1 LKPENYL
8 HAFYRCEKSCDGIRC
23 GDPRDVADFLAVLL
37 LGLFGVWVAHPRT
50 MQWTPG
56 GSDRDI
62 EDRRGES
69 GGGRS
74 GGIGG
79 VHLGIGGT
87 LIVGILSLIFHHNL
101 FSIFSGSDPA
111 SSPSQPYEDS
121 RDRTR
126 QDAQEQPEYEFIK
139 FVLNDVQA
147 NWDKTL
153 PQSTGMAYHHAKLVL
168 YRDDYPSACGEAQT
182 AVGPFYCPE
191 DQKVYLDLGFFQ
203 ELENRFGAP
212 GKFAQAYVIAHEI
225 GHHVQR
231 LLGIESKVRRL
242 QEQDPRSRNQLSVR
256 LELQADCFAG
266 VWGNSTEQRNV
277 IDETDV
283 AQGLNAAAAVGDDR
297 LQRMSRGRVSP
308 ESFTHG
314 SSAQRT
320 EWFRHGLESGRVSAC
335 DTFAAQ

>member
-1 LKPENYL
+1 M
-8 HAFYRCEKSCDGIRC
+8 SCSSE
-23 GDPRDVADFLAVLL
+23 
-37 LGLFGVWVAHPRT
+37 T
-50 MQWTPG
+50 MRWTPG
-56 GSDRDI
+56 GSDQDI
-62 EDRRGES
+62 EDRRDDS
-69 GGGRS
+69 GGG
-74 GGIGG
+74 GGFGGFGG
-79 VHLGIGGT
+79 VHLGIGGV
-87 LIVGILSLIFHHNL
+87 LVVGILSLIFHQNL
-101 FSIFSGSDPA
+101 FTIFSGSGPAPA
-111 SSPSQPYEDS
+111 SRPSAAQPYEDG
-121 RDRTR
+121 RQRTR
-126 QDAQEQPEYEFIK
+126 QDAEEKPEYEFIK

-147 NWDKTL
+147 NWDNTL
-153 PQSTGMAYHHAKLVL
+153 PQSAGVPYRHAKLVL
-168 YRDDYPSACGEAQT
+168 YRDEYPSACGEAQT

-256 LELQADCFAG
+256 VELQADCFAG
-266 VWGNSTEQRNV
+266 VWGHSTEQRNIV
-277 IDETDV
+277 DATDV

-297 LQRMSRGRVSP
+297 LQRMAQGRVSP

-320 EWFRHGLESGRVSAC
+320 AWFKRGLQSGNVSAC
-335 DTFAAQ
+335 DTFASR

>member
-1 LKPENYL
+1 
-8 HAFYRCEKSCDGIRC
+8 
-23 GDPRDVADFLAVLL
+23 
-37 LGLFGVWVAHPRT
+37 

-56 GSDRDI
+56 GSDKDI
-62 EDRRGES
+62 EDRRDDS
-69 GGGRS
+69 GGGGRF
-74 GGIGG
+74 GGFGG

-87 LIVGILSLIFHHNL
+87 LIIGILSLIFHQNL
-101 FSIFSGSDPA
+101 FSIFSGSGPA
-111 SSPSQPYEDS
+111 PGAPPSASQPYEDS
-121 RDRTR
+121 RQRTQ
-126 QDAQEQPEYEFIK
+126 QDTQEKPEYEFIK

-153 PQSTGMAYHHAKLVL
+153 PQSTGVAYRHARLVL
-168 YRDDYPSACGEAQT
+168 YRDEYPSACGEAQT

-242 QEQDPRSRNQLSVR
+242 QEQNPSSRNELSVR

-266 VWGNSTEQRNV
+266 VWGNSTEQRKI
-277 IDETDV
+277 IDQTDV

-297 LQRMSRGRVSP
+297 LQRMARGRVSP

-320 EWFRHGLESGRVSAC
+320 QWFRRGLESGHVSAC
-335 DTFAAQ
+335 DTFAN

>member
-1 LKPENYL
+1 
-8 HAFYRCEKSCDGIRC
+8 
-23 GDPRDVADFLAVLL
+23 
-37 LGLFGVWVAHPRT
+37 

-56 GSDRDI
+56 GSDQDI
-62 EDRRGES
+62 EDRRDDS
-69 GGGRS
+69 GGGGRF
-74 GGIGG
+74 GGFGG

-87 LIVGILSLIFHHNL
+87 LIVGILSLIFHQNL
-101 FSIFSGSDPA
+101 FSIFSGSGPA
-111 SSPSQPYEDS
+111 PGTQPSASQPYEDS
-121 RDRTR
+121 RQRTQ
-126 QDAQEQPEYEFIK
+126 QDTQEKPEYEFIK

-153 PQSTGMAYHHAKLVL
+153 PQSTGVSYRHAKLVL
-168 YRDDYPSACGEAQT
+168 YRDEYPSACGEAQT

-203 ELENRFGAP
+203 ELETRFGAP

-266 VWGNSTEQRNV
+266 VWGNSTEQRNI
-277 IDETDV
+277 IDQTDV

-297 LQRMSRGRVSP
+297 LQRMARGRVSP

-320 EWFRHGLESGRVSAC
+320 QWFRHGLESGHVSAC
-335 DTFAAQ
+335 DTFGNQ

>member
-1 LKPENYL
+1 
-8 HAFYRCEKSCDGIRC
+8 
-23 GDPRDVADFLAVLL
+23 
-37 LGLFGVWVAHPRT
+37 

-56 GSDRDI
+56 GSDQDI

-69 GGGRS
+69 GGGRRS

-79 VHLGIGGT
+79 IHLGLGGT
-87 LIVGILSLIFHHNL
+87 LIVGILSLIFHQNL

-111 SSPSQPYEDS
+111 SSSSPAPYEDS
-121 RDRTR
+121 RDRAR
-126 QDAQEQPEYEFIK
+126 EDAQEQPEYEFIK

-153 PQSTGMAYHHAKLVL
+153 PESAGVPYRHAKLVL
-168 YRDDYPSACGEAQT
+168 YRDEYPSACGEAQT

-191 DQKVYLDLGFFQ
+191 DQKVYLDLSFLQ

-266 VWGNSTEQRNV
+266 VWGNSTEQRNI

-297 LQRMSRGRVSP
+297 LQKMARGRVSP

-335 DTFAAQ
+335 DTFTAQ